1 MIFIDNQS
9 RDGAYNHALE
19 EYLIKNL
26 KRELFMIWQN
36 HNTVLL
42 GRNQNPYKE
51 VNWDYMNEIGAK
63 LVRRPSGGGCIYT
76 DKNIVQYTIIT
87 KKEEDS
93 LRKFTE
99 PVVNY
104 LNEKG
109 VKAEFTGRN
118 DIIVDGRKISGNAQY
133 KDREL
138 MIHHGSIIYQ
148 DSSIDIGKLLTPAKL
163 KLAKKSLTSVKS
175 RITSLKSMMNMDIA
189 MFIEELKNYIKNY
202 YHINENYVLSAD
214 ELEKVEEIRKNKYA
228 NDEWTYGRYGKFDK
242 VHSFMN
248 DACVMDIY
256 LKEKNN
262 LIEDIRIDGDYFGE
276 KAKEELENIFVG
288 VKLEK
293 DDLERALSGIDM
305 SEYIEGI
312 TKDELAENILKTK
325 SGD

>member
-36 HNTVLL
+36 DNTVLL

-51 VNWDYMNEIGAK
+51 VNWNYMNETQAK

-189 MFIEELKNYIKNY
+189 MFIEELKEYIKNY

-293 DDLERALSGIDM
+293 DDLIGALSGIDM

>member
-36 HNTVLL
+36 DNTVLL

-51 VNWDYMNEIGAK
+51 VNWDYMKETQAK

-262 LIEDIRIDGDYFGE
+262 VIEDIRIDGDYFGE

-293 DDLERALSGIDM
+293 NDLLGALSGIDM

>member
-36 HNTVLL
+36 DNTVLL

-51 VNWDYMNEIGAK
+51 VNWDYMKEIGAK

-189 MFIEELKNYIKNY
+189 MFIEELKNYIKSY

-262 LIEDIRIDGDYFGE
+262 VIEDIRIDGDYFGE
-276 KAKEELENIFVG
+276 KAKEDLENIFVG
-288 VKLEK
+288 VKLGK
-293 DDLERALSGIDM
+293 DDLIGALSGIDM

>member
-36 HNTVLL
+36 DNTVLL

-51 VNWDYMNEIGAK
+51 VNWDYMKEIGAK

-189 MFIEELKNYIKNY
+189 MFIEELKNYIKTY

-276 KAKEELENIFVG
+276 KAKEDLENIFVG

-293 DDLERALSGIDM
+293 DDLIGALSGIDM

>member
-36 HNTVLL
+36 DNTVLL

-51 VNWDYMNEIGAK
+51 VNWDYMKETQAK

-189 MFIEELKNYIKNY
+189 MFIEELKEYIKNY

-293 DDLERALSGIDM
+293 DDLIGALSGIDM

>member
-36 HNTVLL
+36 DNTVLL

-51 VNWDYMNEIGAK
+51 VNWDYMNETQAK

-189 MFIEELKNYIKNY
+189 MFIEELKNYIKTY

-262 LIEDIRIDGDYFGE
+262 VIEDIRIDGDYFGE

>member
-36 HNTVLL
+36 DNTVLL

-51 VNWDYMNEIGAK
+51 VNWDYMKETQAK

-202 YHINENYVLSAD
+202 YHIDENYVLSAD

-228 NDEWTYGRYGKFDK
+228 CDEWTYGRYGKFDK

-276 KAKEELENIFVG
+276 KAKEDLENIFVG

-293 DDLERALSGIDM
+293 DDLLGALSGIDM

-325 SGD
+325 TGD

>member
-36 HNTVLL
+36 DNTVLL

-51 VNWDYMNEIGAK
+51 VNWDYMNETQAK

-262 LIEDIRIDGDYFGE
+262 VIEDIRIDGDYFGE

-293 DDLERALSGIDM
+293 DDLLGALSGIDM

>member
-36 HNTVLL
+36 DNTVLL

-51 VNWDYMNEIGAK
+51 VNWDYMKETQAK

-189 MFIEELKNYIKNY
+189 MFIEELKEYIKNY

>member
-36 HNTVLL
+36 DNTVLL

-51 VNWDYMNEIGAK
+51 VNWDYMKETQAK

-189 MFIEELKNYIKNY
+189 MFIEELKEYIKNY

-262 LIEDIRIDGDYFGE
+262 VIEDIRIDGDYFGE
-276 KAKEELENIFVG
+276 KAKEELENIFKG
-288 VKLEK
+288 AKLEK

>member
-36 HNTVLL
+36 DNTVLL

-51 VNWDYMNEIGAK
+51 VNWDYMKETQAK

-118 DIIVDGRKISGNAQY
+118 DIIVNGRKISGNAQY

-189 MFIEELKNYIKNY
+189 MFIEELKEYIKNY

-228 NDEWTYGRYGKFDK
+228 CDEWTYGRYGKFDK

-256 LKEKNN
+256 LKEK
-262 LIEDIRIDGDYFGE
+262 
-276 KAKEELENIFVG
+276 K
-288 VKLEK
+288 
-293 DDLERALSGIDM
+293 
-305 SEYIEGI
+305 
-312 TKDELAENILKTK
+312 
-325 SGD
+325 

>member
-36 HNTVLL
+36 DNTVLL

-51 VNWDYMNEIGAK
+51 VNWDYMKEIGAK

-189 MFIEELKNYIKNY
+189 MFIEELKEYIKNY

-228 NDEWTYGRYGKFDK
+228 SDEWTYGRYGKFDK

-262 LIEDIRIDGDYFGE
+262 VIEDIRIDGDYFGE

-293 DDLERALSGIDM
+293 NDLLGALSGIDM

>member
-36 HNTVLL
+36 DNTVLL

-51 VNWDYMNEIGAK
+51 VNWDYMKETQAK

-276 KAKEELENIFVG
+276 KAKEDLENIFVG

-293 DDLERALSGIDM
+293 DDLIGALSGIDM

>member
-36 HNTVLL
+36 DNTVLL

-51 VNWDYMNEIGAK
+51 VNWDYMKETQAK

-189 MFIEELKNYIKNY
+189 MFIEELKEYIKNY

-276 KAKEELENIFVG
+276 KAKEDLENIFVG

>member
-36 HNTVLL
+36 DNTVLL

-51 VNWDYMNEIGAK
+51 VNWDYMKEIQAK

-189 MFIEELKNYIKNY
+189 MFIEELKNYIKSY

-262 LIEDIRIDGDYFGE
+262 VIEDIRIDGDYFGE
-276 KAKEELENIFVG
+276 KAKEDLENIFVG

>member
-36 HNTVLL
+36 DNTVLL

-51 VNWDYMNEIGAK
+51 VNWDYMNETQAK

-202 YHINENYVLSAD
+202 YHIDENYVLSAD

-228 NDEWTYGRYGKFDK
+228 CDEWTYGRYGKFDK

-276 KAKEELENIFVG
+276 KAKEELEGLFKG

-293 DDLERALSGIDM
+293 DDLIGALSCIDM

>member
-36 HNTVLL
+36 DNTVLL

-51 VNWDYMNEIGAK
+51 VNWDYMKETQAK

-189 MFIEELKNYIKNY
+189 MFIEELKEYIKTY

-262 LIEDIRIDGDYFGE
+262 VIEDIRIDGDYFGE
-276 KAKEELENIFVG
+276 KAKEDLENIFVG
-288 VKLEK
+288 AKLEK
-293 DDLERALSGIDM
+293 DDLIGALSGIDM

>member
-36 HNTVLL
+36 DNTVLL

-51 VNWDYMNEIGAK
+51 VNWDYMKETQAK

-189 MFIEELKNYIKNY
+189 MFIEELKEYIKNY

-262 LIEDIRIDGDYFGE
+262 VIEDIRIDGDYFGE
-276 KAKEELENIFVG
+276 KAKEDLENIFVD

-325 SGD
+325 TGD

>member
-36 HNTVLL
+36 DNTVLL

-51 VNWDYMNEIGAK
+51 VNWDYMKEIDAK

-175 RITSLKSMMNMDIA
+175 RITSLISMMNMDIA
-189 MFIEELKNYIKNY
+189 MFIEELKEYIKNY

-276 KAKEELENIFVG
+276 KAKEELEGLFKG

-293 DDLERALSGIDM
+293 DDLLGALSGIDM

>member
-36 HNTVLL
+36 DNTVLL

-118 DIIVDGRKISGNAQY
+118 DIIVNGRKISGNAQY

-189 MFIEELKNYIKNY
+189 MFIEELKEYIKTY

-276 KAKEELENIFVG
+276 KAKEDLENIFVG

>member
-36 HNTVLL
+36 DNTVLL

-51 VNWDYMNEIGAK
+51 VNWDYMKETQAK

-175 RITSLKSMMNMDIA
+175 RITSLKSMMNMDIV
-189 MFIEELKNYIKNY
+189 MFIEELKNYIKTY
-202 YHINENYVLSAD
+202 YHIDENYVLSAD

-262 LIEDIRIDGDYFGE
+262 VIEDIRIDGDYFGE

>member
-36 HNTVLL
+36 DNTVLL

-189 MFIEELKNYIKNY
+189 MFIEELKEYIKSY

>member
-36 HNTVLL
+36 DNTVLL

-51 VNWDYMNEIGAK
+51 VNWDYMKETQAK

-293 DDLERALSGIDM
+293 DDLIGALSGIDM

>member
-36 HNTVLL
+36 DNTVLL

-51 VNWDYMNEIGAK
+51 VNWDYMKEIGAK

-189 MFIEELKNYIKNY
+189 MFIEELKEYIKNY

-325 SGD
+325 TGD

>member
-36 HNTVLL
+36 DNTVLL

-51 VNWDYMNEIGAK
+51 VNWDYMKETQAK

-175 RITSLKSMMNMDIA
+175 RITSLKSMMNMDIS
-189 MFIEELKNYIKNY
+189 MFIEELKEYIKGF

-276 KAKEELENIFVG
+276 KAKEELEGLFKG

-325 SGD
+325 TGD

>member
-1 MIFIDNQS
+1 MIFVDNKS

-19 EYLIKNL
+19 EYLIKNV

-36 HNTVLL
+36 ENTVLL

-51 VNWDYMNEIGAK
+51 INISYMNEVGAK

-76 DKNIVQYTIIT
+76 DANIVQYTIIT
-87 KKEEDS
+87 KKEENS

-99 PVVNY
+99 PVVRY
-104 LNEKG
+104 LNGKG

-148 DSSIDIGKLLTPAKL
+148 DSPIDIGRLLTPAKL

-175 RITSLKSMMNMDIA
+175 RITSLKSMMNMDIS
-189 MFIEELKNYIKNY
+189 MFIEELKDYIKDY
-202 YHINENYVLSAD
+202 YHIDEEYILSD
-214 ELEKVEEIRKNKYA
+214 EEREKIEEIRKNKYA

-242 VHSFMN
+242 VHSFAS

-256 LKEKNN
+256 LKDQDGI
-262 LIEDIRIDGDYFGE
+262 IEDIRIDGDYFGE
-276 KAKEELENIFVG
+276 KAKEDLEGLFKG

-293 DDLERALSGIDM
+293 DDLIRALSGIDM

>member
-36 HNTVLL
+36 DNTVLL

-51 VNWDYMNEIGAK
+51 VNWDYMKEIGAK

-189 MFIEELKNYIKNY
+189 MFIEELKEYIKNY

-262 LIEDIRIDGDYFGE
+262 VIEDIRIDGDYFGE

-293 DDLERALSGIDM
+293 DDLLGALSGIDM

>member
-36 HNTVLL
+36 DNTVLL

-51 VNWDYMNEIGAK
+51 VNWDYMNETQAK

-189 MFIEELKNYIKNY
+189 MFIEELKEYIKNY

-276 KAKEELENIFVG
+276 KAKEELEGLFKG
-288 VKLEK
+288 AKLEK
-293 DDLERALSGIDM
+293 DDLLGALSGIDM

-325 SGD
+325 LGD

>member
-36 HNTVLL
+36 DNTVLL

-51 VNWDYMNEIGAK
+51 VNWDYMNETQAK

-118 DIIVDGRKISGNAQY
+118 DIIVNGRKISGNAQY

-189 MFIEELKNYIKNY
+189 MFIEELKEYIKTY
-202 YHINENYVLSAD
+202 YHIDENYVLSAD

-276 KAKEELENIFVG
+276 KAKEDLENIFVG

>member
-36 HNTVLL
+36 DNTVLL

-51 VNWDYMNEIGAK
+51 VNWDYMKETQAK

-202 YHINENYVLSAD
+202 YHIDENYVLSAD

-262 LIEDIRIDGDYFGE
+262 VIEDIRIDGDYFGE
-276 KAKEELENIFVG
+276 KAKEDLENIFVD

-325 SGD
+325 TGD